1 MKLHKINNLQMNVTN
16 QSSENFKNDNIW
28 GVGLGD
34 MQLIIKYNNELDF
47 YYVQLIFLHGLF
59 FWKIKKE
66 LVLLMHFNKV

>member
-1 MKLHKINNLQMNVTN
+1 MNVTN

-34 MQLIIKYNNELDF
+34 MQLISKYNNELDF

-59 FWKIKKE
+59 F
-66 LVLLMHFNKV
+66 